1 MEAYE
6 VFRSLAI
13 IIISAKVCGI
23 LAQKIR
29 IPQVVGEILAG
40 LIIGPSLLGWV
51 DNTTFLT
58 QMAEIG
64 VILLMFSAGL
74 ETDLKELL
82 QTGPIAL
89 AIACA
94 GVFVPLAGGTIYY
107 SIFYGVSSVKSP
119 EFIEAVFIGTIMTAT
134 SVSITVQTLKELG
147 YLKSRV
153 GTTVLA
159 AAIIDDVIGIIVLTF
174 VISLRSASVSLSH
187 VCLQTV
193 LFFVFAIGVGFV
205 CFHIFKWVDKR
216 YPHTRRIPIAG
227 LALCF
232 AMAYIAEKYF
242 GIADITGAYVAG
254 IILCSI
260 NDSDY
265 IARKMDINSYMLFG
279 PIFFASIGLK
289 TDVRDFSL
297 SILWFS
303 IGFTIVALVTKII
316 GCGLV
321 SKALK
326 FNSGDSL
333 KIGVGMMTRGE
344 VALIVSQK
352 GLSVG
357 LISPVY
363 FSSVILLI
371 LTSSISTPI
380 VLKALFSRDK
390 AAGVT
395 GPGVGGSLSSFDSDS
410 DIGTDVSFDS
420 EYIENQ
426 FQASSEAAPEA
437 NDNNYSQMASFD
449 SDFGTDATL
458 DSDI

>member
-1 MEAYE
+1 MQTYDI
-6 VFRSLAI
+6 FRSLAI
-13 IIISAKVCGI
+13 IIIFAKLFGI
-23 LAQKIR
+23 GARKIKV
-29 IPQVVGEILAG
+29 PQVVGEIIAG

-51 DNTTFLT
+51 DNTAFIG

-74 ETDLKELL
+74 GTDIKELAK
-82 QTGPIAL
+82 TGPIAT

-107 SIFYGVSSVKSP
+107 MIFYGVSSIGSP
-119 EFIEAVFIGTIMTAT
+119 DFIEAVFVGTIMTAT
-134 SVSITVQTLKELG
+134 SVSITVETLKELG
-147 YLKSRV
+147 FLKTKV

-174 VISLRSASVSLSH
+174 VISFKDSDVRIGT
-187 VCLQTV
+187 VCFRTLM
-193 LFFVFAIGVGFV
+193 FFIFSIGVGFV
-205 CFHIFKWVDKR
+205 TYKLFQKIDSK

-232 AMAYIAEKYF
+232 AMAYIAEDVF

-260 NDSDY
+260 SDSDY

-289 TDVRDFSL
+289 TDLAEFST

-303 IGFTIVALVTKII
+303 IGFVVVALITKII
-316 GCGLV
+316 GC
-321 SKALK
+321 
-326 FNSGDSL
+326 SL
-333 KIGVGMMTRGE
+333 MAKICRFSFHESLICGVGMMTRGE

-363 FSSVILLI
+363 FSAVILLI
-371 LTSSISTPI
+371 LVSSITTP
-380 VLKALFSRDK
+380 VLLKLLFAKVS
-390 AAGVT
+390 
-395 GPGVGGSLSSFDSDS
+395 PSHSSSDEP
-410 DIGTDVSFDS
+410 DI
-420 EYIENQ
+420 Q
-426 FQASSEAAPEA
+426 
-437 NDNNYSQMASFD
+437 
-449 SDFGTDATL
+449 
-458 DSDI
+458 